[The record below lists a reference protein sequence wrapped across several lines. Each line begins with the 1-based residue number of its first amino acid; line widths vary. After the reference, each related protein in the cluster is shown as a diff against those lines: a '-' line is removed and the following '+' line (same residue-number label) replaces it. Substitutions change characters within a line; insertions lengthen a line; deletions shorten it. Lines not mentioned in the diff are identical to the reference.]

1 MMLLTFNIHDV
12 HWCSMNYDV
21 SWKSLHH
28 AAVVSL
34 CSVSQFQ
41 FLHFTKSFGG
51 LAWSLQV
58 PGLGFGVSFTCWT
71 SCVACEGWHG
81 ATDCQRASSRVGPR
95 VGSGSGKLETYLAKR
110 SSKSD
115 FMFHL
120 FGCSFNCD
128 CHIWI
133 MNIHESCV
141 WPFQKMKGVFFFL
154 RGGGSR
160 AQWFNEGRKWWKLT
174 LTCRRRDP
182 LATETRRSQLRSA
195 FRHLD
200 RMQTELQIS
209 SDETATIVAGD
220 FNDLAGSSLHQDLQ
234 KGLFDKT
241 SRSMVDAYGHLSTA
255 PATFRA
261 AGRADRIDFIYHT
274 KNLETQS
281 LRWPLSPEEEDRL
294 KWSFRWPPW
303 PALIPGD
310 WYPSDHVPIA
320 ALFSFKA
327 WFSRT

>member
-1 MMLLTFNIHDV
+1 MMFIDV
-12 HWCSMNYDV
+12 LWIMMFHE
-21 SWKSLHH
+21 
-28 AAVVSL
+28 SL
-34 CSVSQFQ
+34 CITLLLFHFVQ
-41 FLHFTKSFGG
+41 FLNFSSSISPNP
-51 LAWSLQV
+51 LA
-58 PGLGFGVSFTCWT
+58 
-71 SCVACEGWHG
+71 AWHG
-81 ATDCQRASSRVGPR
+81 VFKSQVLASDYRSRAGLHALRAKDDTVLLIANVHLQGWGQGWEVE
-95 VGSGSGKLETYLAKR
+95 VGSWRHIWQKGVPKVIS
-110 SSKSD
+110 
-115 FMFHL
+115 
-120 FGCSFNCD
+120 CSTFLD
-128 CHIWI
+128 VASIVTVIWI

-141 WPFQKMKGVFFFL
+141 WPFQKMKGVFFFF
-154 RGGGSR
+154 GGGVSR

-174 LTCRRRDP
+174 FRRRDP

-327 WFSRT
+327 WFSRA